1 MSTMAR
7 WLWVG
12 ALAFC
17 AASSASA
24 QETTKRSDEDLFL
37 IQGQVQKPEVVVVI
51 PRENLD
57 KGFVLELKD
66 SFLHRIIEAASRPP
80 F

>member
-1 MSTMAR
+1 MR
-7 WLWVG
+7 ILWG
-12 ALAFC
+12 GLIC
-17 AASSASA
+17 LTTSASA
-24 QETTKRSDEDLFL
+24 QERTTRAEDDPFV

-66 SFLHRIIEAASRPP
+66 SFLHRIVDVTTRPP

>member
-1 MSTMAR
+1 M
-7 WLWVG
+7 G
-12 ALAFC
+12 A
-17 AASSASA
+17 SASA
-24 QETTKRSDEDLFL
+24 WAQESNKRSDDDLFL

-66 SFLHRIIEAASRPP
+66 SFLHRIIEAVSRPP

>member
-1 MSTMAR
+1 MTTIAR
-7 WLWVG
+7 CRWVMMFTLG
-12 ALAFC
+12 LGPTAF
-17 AASSASA
+17 A
-24 QETTKRSDEDLFL
+24 QETTKRSDDDLFL

-66 SFLHRIIEAASRPP
+66 SFLHRIIDAVSRPP

>member
-1 MSTMAR
+1 MR
-7 WLWVG
+7 WSVRWFVVLGMG
-12 ALAFC
+12 A
-17 AASSASA
+17 SASA
-24 QETTKRSDEDLFL
+24 WAQESTKRSDDDLFL

-66 SFLHRIIEAASRPP
+66 SFLHRIIEAVSRPP